1 MAERTVFEVDG
12 KAYKVRVDSLKRS
25 GVVTDGDN
33 AGRLSVSL
41 EMSREILGTF
51 YNYTLELNTDDLTY
65 SEYDELFETLTDPDM
80 DSHLVKLPYGQ
91 GYLTFQAYV
100 SQVDDELKLLGEKST
115 WWGNMSFQFIAMK
128 PQREAS

>member
-1 MAERTVFEVDG
+1 MAERIVFEVDG
-12 KAYKVRVDSLKRS
+12 KAYRVRVDSLKRS

-41 EMSREILGTF
+41 EMVREILGTF
-51 YNYTLELNTDDLTY
+51 YNYTMELNTDELDFD
-65 SEYDELFETLTDPDM
+65 EYDDLFETLTDPDM
-80 DSHLVKLPYGQ
+80 DSHLVKLPYAQ
-91 GYLTFQAYV
+91 GYLTFRAYV
-100 SQVDDELKLLGEKST
+100 TQVDDELKRMGDDFT

>member
-1 MAERTVFEVDG
+1 MAAKTVFEVDG

-80 DSHLVKLPYGQ
+80 ESHLVKLPYGQ

-100 SQVDDELKLLGEKST
+100 SQVDDELKLLGEKFT
-115 WWGNMSFQFIAMK
+115 WWGGMSFQFIAMK

>member
-1 MAERTVFEVDG
+1 MAAKTVFEVDG

-51 YNYTLELNTDDLTY
+51 YNYTMELNTDDLTY
-65 SEYDELFETLTDPDM
+65 AEYDELFETLTDPDM

-100 SQVDDELKLLGEKST
+100 SQVDDELKLLGENFT
-115 WWGNMSFQFIAMK
+115 WWGSMSFQFIAMK

>member
-1 MAERTVFEVDG
+1 MAKRIVFEVDG
-12 KAYKVRVDSLKRS
+12 KAYRVRVDRLKRS
-25 GVVTDGDN
+25 GIVTDGDN

-41 EMSREILGTF
+41 EMVREILGTF
-51 YNYTLELNTDDLTY
+51 YNYTMELNTAELDFD
-65 SEYDELFETLTDPDM
+65 EYDALFETLSDPDM
-80 DSHLVKLPYGQ
+80 DSHLVKLPYAQ

-100 SQVDDELKLLGEKST
+100 TQVDDELKQMGDDFT

>member
-1 MAERTVFEVDG
+1 MAERIVFEVDG
-12 KAYKVRVDSLKRS
+12 KAYRVRVDSLKRS

-41 EMSREILGTF
+41 EMVREILGTF
-51 YNYTLELNTDDLTY
+51 YNYTMELNTDELDFD
-65 SEYDELFETLTDPDM
+65 EYDDLFETLTDPDM
-80 DSHLVKLPYGQ
+80 DSHLVKLPYAQ

-100 SQVDDELKLLGEKST
+100 TQVDDELKRMGEDFI

>member
-1 MAERTVFEVDG
+1 MAARPVFEVDG

-51 YNYTLELNTDDLTY
+51 YNYTMELNTDDLTY

-100 SQVDDELKLLGEKST
+100 SQVDDELKLLGEHST

>member
-1 MAERTVFEVDG
+1 MANRVVFQVDG

-41 EMSREILGTF
+41 EMVREILGTF
-51 YNYTLELNTDDLTY
+51 YNYTMELNTDDLDFD
-65 SEYDELFETLTDPDM
+65 EYDELFETLTDPDM
-80 DSHLVKLPYGQ
+80 DSHQVRMPYGQ

-100 SQVDDELKLLGEKST
+100 TQVDDELKKMGDNFN

-128 PQREAS
+128 PQREAH